1 MLVAGSLEQARITYR
16 MARSTLEPTG
26 AYKFADSATRIGIR
40 HRGSN
45 ARLRVIGSSGR
56 GAMGL
61 GVDNPL
67 IVGDEPGSWKTTDG
81 ELLADALLT
90 AQGKPGQRMKAVLI
104 GTLAPARRGWWH
116 SMVQGGSKGSRH
128 VTVLQGDPRKWD
140 RWQEIRRVNPLC
152 NIDAGFRHKLLE
164 ERDEARA
171 DSRLKARF
179 LSYRLNLPTSDSS
192 EVLLTAEDWEL
203 VRARELP
210 PRQGQPLVGIDLGQG
225 RSWSAAVAW
234 WPNGRV
240 EAVAV
245 APGIPDV
252 DAQERRDRVPSGAYR
267 KLVDLGVLATADGLR
282 VPPVALLM
290 EWIKQSWGI
299 PAAMVADRFR
309 LNELRDCG
317 MPCPLLARVTRWS
330 ESSEDIRALQKAARD
345 GPLACP
351 TASDALILE
360 SLVHAEVRADDAG
373 SVRLVKRDGANNTG
387 RDDVCAALTLAAGA
401 AARRPAVVDRPAFRV
416 V

>member
-1 MLVAGSLEQARITYR
+1 MHESKKLMGFQRRFVRAATAPGTDTAVASWPRGCGKSFLAAHLIARALTPGDRLFDEEGEVVLVAGSLEQARITYR

-40 HRGSN
+40 HRRSN

-116 SMVQGGSKGSRH
+116 SMVEGGSKGSRH
-128 VTVLQGDPRKWD
+128 VTALQGDPRKWD

-152 NIDAGFRHKLLE
+152 NIDAGFRRKLLE

-210 PRQGQPLVGIDLGQG
+210 RRGGQPVGIDLGC
-225 RSWSAAVAW
+225 AVAAITSFSITTYV
-234 WPNGRV
+234 G
-240 EAVAV
+240 
-245 APGIPDV
+245 
-252 DAQERRDRVPSGAYR
+252 
-267 KLVDLGVLATADGLR
+267 
-282 VPPVALLM
+282 
-290 EWIKQSWGI
+290 
-299 PAAMVADRFR
+299 
-309 LNELRDCG
+309 
-317 MPCPLLARVTRWS
+317 CP
-330 ESSEDIRALQKAARD
+330 
-345 GPLACP
+345 
-351 TASDALILE
+351 
-360 SLVHAEVRADDAG
+360 
-373 SVRLVKRDGANNTG
+373 
-387 RDDVCAALTLAAGA
+387 
-401 AARRPAVVDRPAFRV
+401 F
-416 V
+416 

>member
-1 MLVAGSLEQARITYR
+1 MEDCSLHELKKLMGFQARFVRAATAPGTDTAIASWPRGCGKSFLAAHLIARALTPGDRLFDEEGEVVLVAGSLEQARITYR

-90 AQGKPGQRMKAVLI
+90 AQGKPGQRMRAVLI

-128 VTVLQGDPRKWD
+128 VTVLQGDPRKWE

-152 NIDAGFRHKLLE
+152 NIDAGFRRKLLE

-171 DSRLKARF
+171 DSRPQSKV
-179 LSYRLNLPTSDSS
+179 P
-192 EVLLTAEDWEL
+192 VL
-203 VRARELP
+203 
-210 PRQGQPLVGIDLGQG
+210 Q
-225 RSWSAAVAW
+225 
-234 WPNGRV
+234 V
-240 EAVAV
+240 E
-245 APGIPDV
+245 
-252 DAQERRDRVPSGAYR
+252 PS
-267 KLVDLGVLATADGLR
+267 
-282 VPPVALLM
+282 
-290 EWIKQSWGI
+290 
-299 PAAMVADRFR
+299 
-309 LNELRDCG
+309 N
-317 MPCPLLARVTRWS
+317 
-330 ESSEDIRALQKAARD
+330 
-345 GPLACP
+345 
-351 TASDALILE
+351 
-360 SLVHAEVRADDAG
+360 
-373 SVRLVKRDGANNTG
+373 VRLE
-387 RDDVCAALTLAAGA
+387 
-401 AARRPAVVDRPAFRV
+401 
-416 V
+416 